1 MAGRLQDGSGRTHGT
16 VARKEMKTPKY
27 EVSKRLIVWNVRS
40 WHIAAFASTQHL
52 GRDWTN
58 NGQTSILARDGYDVN
73 DPSRPSP
80 PHSSKSANRVKPNM
94 SRPQIDIPDDPCHL
108 FGRAGFR
115 VFWFAPFEP
124 LPHGGP

>member
-73 DPSRPSP
+73 DPERT
-80 PHSSKSANRVKPNM
+80 SALISNGSYESNDQMNAMTATAIR
-94 SRPQIDIPDDPCHL
+94 
-108 FGRAGFR
+108 
-115 VFWFAPFEP
+115 
-124 LPHGGP
+124 